1 MRIGIDCRTIL
12 NSKNSERAGIAHYS
26 YFLVKNIFDIEN
38 ENKYILFFSFGQ
50 SVPKEFLK
58 KNIEIIYFP
67 KKIIPLL
74 SSHYIFAKIIERQK
88 LDLYHSLSGNL
99 PLLLKTPSVIT
110 VADLAMYVNPQW
122 FLPKNDFFWRKIIIP
137 WSIKKAKKIIA
148 ISENTK
154 KDIIHFFHIR
164 EDIIEVIYLGVE
176 TKNYSESELDEELK
190 ACHLEGKNYFLFIGT
205 LEPRKNIIRI
215 IQAFEELVLGKSF
228 APNSSP
234 LRGEGASD
242 SYRGKG
248 EGKDNK
254 EEFFLVLAGGLGWK
268 YEDIVWH
275 IEKSQAKSNIIRTG
289 YVSQKTISAL
299 LQNALCLVWP
309 SLYEGFGLPV
319 LEAMSFGA
327 PVITANNSSLPEV
340 GGDAVIYVHAE
351 NVNEIASA
359 MKNIVQDN
367 SLRTILQKKGRER
380 AKFFDWKKSAQKTI
394 QVYANLH
401 TNDSHDRE
409 NR

>member
-1 MRIGIDCRTIL
+1 
-12 NSKNSERAGIAHYS
+12 
-26 YFLVKNIFDIEN
+26 
-38 ENKYILFFSFGQ
+38 
-50 SVPKEFLK
+50 
-58 KNIEIIYFP
+58 
-67 KKIIPLL
+67 
-74 SSHYIFAKIIERQK
+74 
-88 LDLYHSLSGNL
+88 
-99 PLLLKTPSVIT
+99 
-110 VADLAMYVNPQW
+110 
-122 FLPKNDFFWRKIIIP
+122 
-137 WSIKKAKKIIA
+137 
-148 ISENTK
+148 
-154 KDIIHFFHIR
+154 
-164 EDIIEVIYLGVE
+164 
-176 TKNYSESELDEELK
+176 
-190 ACHLEGKNYFLFIGT
+190 
-205 LEPRKNIIRI
+205 
-215 IQAFEELVLGKSF
+215 
-228 APNSSP
+228 
-234 LRGEGASD
+234 
-242 SYRGKG
+242 
-248 EGKDNK
+248 
-254 EEFFLVLAGGLGWK
+254 
-268 YEDIVWH
+268 
-275 IEKSQAKSNIIRTG
+275 
-289 YVSQKTISAL
+289 L